1 MVAVQLKAHEAQG
14 HFIHSESS
22 TDCFANITCQCNFAS
37 LVFLLP
43 AFTCEMGNNYS
54 VNYQAYQ
61 VVK

>member
-43 AFTCEMGNNYS
+43 AFTCEM
-54 VNYQAYQ
+54 VIITQLII
-61 VVK
+61 KPIRW